1 MGEIIQ
7 EYENLLNSIPE
18 LIKKSKFKTSYFI
31 DILKLPESTFYRKL
45 KHRAFTIEE
54 AKKISSVL

>member
-18 LIKKSKFKTSYFI
+18 KIKKSKFKTSYFI
-31 DILKLPESTFYRKL
+31 DILDLPESTFYRKL
-45 KHRAFTIEE
+45 KQKAFTIEE
-54 AKKISSVL
+54 AKKISSIL

>member
-7 EYENLLNSIPE
+7 EYENLLNSIPG

-31 DILKLPESTFYRKL
+31 DILDLPESTFYRKL
-45 KHRAFTIEE
+45 KHKSFTIEE
-54 AKKISSVL
+54 AKKISSIL